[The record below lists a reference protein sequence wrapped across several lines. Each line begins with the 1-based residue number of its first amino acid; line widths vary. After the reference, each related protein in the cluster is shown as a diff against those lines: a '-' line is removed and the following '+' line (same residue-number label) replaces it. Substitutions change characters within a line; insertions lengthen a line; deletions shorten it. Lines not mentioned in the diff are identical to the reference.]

1 MNVKKCYSNSVLP
14 RTGDKSALKVC
25 IERKFPP
32 PPSHPDNL
40 GLFTLKTF
48 DTTYQ
53 EHKTL
58 TDICGD

>member
-25 IERKFPP
+25 IEKKFLIN
-32 PPSHPDNL
+32 PDNL